1 MTVSPD
7 QAAWFSQTFSAMVAN
22 CDKAVLGKEHVIRLA
37 LTCMLSEG
45 HLLLEDYPGTG
56 KTQLARA
63 LSGTVQGTNSRIQF
77 TPDLLPSDVTGVS
90 VFNQDTREF
99 EFRPGG
105 VFANIVVGDEINRAS
120 PKTQSAL
127 LEAMEEGSVTV
138 DGVTRQLPQPF
149 GVVATQN
156 PVEHEGT
163 YPLPHAELDRFMV
176 KMRVGYPDEDAETE
190 MLRLARD
197 PVAGLSPVVEVDEFL
212 EMRRL
217 VEEVYA
223 SEAVLR
229 YVVSVTSAT
238 REHRGI
244 NLGASPRASR
254 MLLSAARAR
263 AAANGRSYCAP
274 DDVKAMAPGVLGHR
288 VVPSAGGDEGS
299 PDAAEEIV
307 RQLRLRDIGGIIVV
321 DFIDMVL
328 ESNRDLVL
336 RRLVELR
343 VPPRAGRRRA
353 PGPRRSGAPRCC

>member
-1 MTVSPD
+1 MD
-7 QAAWFSQTFSAMVAN
+7 YNGFSQRVGRIVDNVERAVSGKREGVFMAVVAMLAGGH
-22 CDKAVLGKEHVIRLA
+22 VLI
-37 LTCMLSEG
+37 
-45 HLLLEDYPGTG
+45 EDVPGVG
-56 KTQLARA
+56 KTLLAKSLARSIRA
-63 LSGTVQGTNSRIQF
+63 EFRRIQF
-77 TPDLLPSDVTGVS
+77 TPDLLPADVTGLNVY
-90 VFNQDTREF
+90 NQGDGDF
-99 EFRPGG
+99 EFWAGPI
-105 VFANIVVGDEINRAS
+105 FANVVLADEINRAS

-176 KMRVGYPDEDAETE
+176 KMRIGYPDEDAETE
-190 MLRLARD
+190 MLRLSRD
-197 PVAGLSPVVEVDEFL
+197 PVADLSPVVEAEEFV

-288 VVPSAGGDEGS
+288 IIPSAGTDEGS
-299 PDAAEEIV
+299 SGAAEEIV
-307 RQLRLRDIGGIIVV
+307 RDI
-321 DFIDMVL
+321 L
-328 ESNRDLVL
+328 SS
-336 RRLVELR
+336 
-343 VPPRAGRRRA
+343 VPVTEAV
-353 PGPRRSGAPRCC
+353 

>member
-1 MTVSPD
+1 MDYNGFSERVGRIVDNVERAVSGKREGV
-7 QAAWFSQTFSAMVAN
+7 FVA
-22 CDKAVLGKEHVIRLA
+22 VVTMLA
-37 LTCMLSEG
+37 GG
-45 HLLLEDYPGTG
+45 HLLIEDVPGVG
-56 KTQLARA
+56 KTLLAKSLARSIRA
-63 LSGTVQGTNSRIQF
+63 EFRRIQF
-77 TPDLLPSDVTGVS
+77 TPDLLPADVTGLNVY
-90 VFNQDTREF
+90 NQGEGDF
-99 EFRPGG
+99 EFWAGP
-105 VFANIVVGDEINRAS
+105 VFANVVLADEINRAS

-307 RQLRLRDIGGIIVV
+307 REIL
-321 DFIDMVL
+321 
-328 ESNRDLVL
+328 SS
-336 RRLVELR
+336 
-343 VPPRAGRRRA
+343 VPVTEAV
-353 PGPRRSGAPRCC
+353 

>member
-1 MTVSPD
+1 VLKAEAKPERAATSEARSYDIIPSHFGDMDGNFLDYNGFSEKVERIVDNVERAVSGKREGVFT
-7 QAAWFSQTFSAMVAN
+7 AVVAMLAGGH
-22 CDKAVLGKEHVIRLA
+22 VLI
-37 LTCMLSEG
+37 
-45 HLLLEDYPGTG
+45 EDVPGVG
-56 KTQLARA
+56 KTLLAKSLARSIRA
-63 LSGTVQGTNSRIQF
+63 DFRRIQF
-77 TPDLLPSDVTGVS
+77 TPDLLPADVTGLNVY
-90 VFNQDTREF
+90 NQGDGDF
-99 EFRPGG
+99 EFWAGP
-105 VFANIVVGDEINRAS
+105 VFANVVLADEINRAS

-149 GVVATQN
+149 GVIATQN

-176 KMRVGYPDEDAETE
+176 KMRIGYPDEDAETE

-197 PVAGLSPVVEVDEFL
+197 PVAGLSPVVEVEEFMA
-212 EMRRL
+212 MRHL

-238 REHRGI
+238 REHGGV

-254 MLLSAARAR
+254 MLLAAARAR

-288 VVPSAGGDEGS
+288 IVPSAGTGGDES
-299 PDAAEEIV
+299 PSEAAEEIV
-307 RQLRLRDIGGIIVV
+307 REIL
-321 DFIDMVL
+321 
-328 ESNRDLVL
+328 SS
-336 RRLVELR
+336 
-343 VPPRAGRRRA
+343 VPVTEAV
-353 PGPRRSGAPRCC
+353 